1 MSNRRLTTRLQT
13 RFGWTWHVILWAQ
26 DHPLIARIVAD
37 GRVRNID
44 EHLQN
49 VFSKDRTPVAI
60 RDAFAQRIVMEH
72 SSASLRHW
80 LAERLANLPAGTFSE
95 PDESHLKIWET
106 PEIYRE
112 AAPFIQSVA
121 DLDPDRAIPML
132 EAALTTA
139 LEIPTWQARRSL
151 IEAIRSA
158 LIRLGPHASTAAP
171 QIREL
176 FLSRPSRIL
185 HNWND
190 ANQWRFALA
199 RMGLEIEE
207 LPMFPNQSPDM
218 VDRIRRQVAEMLQ
231 RYEPRTTAKR

>member
-1 MSNRRLTTRLQT
+1 
-13 RFGWTWHVILWAQ
+13 
-26 DHPLIARIVAD
+26 VAD

-80 LAERLANLPAGTFSE
+80 LAERLANLPAATFSE

-121 DLDPDRAIPML
+121 DLDFLYATHRRSTVDSFSLP
-132 EAALTTA
+132 AALFFTK
-139 LEIPTWQARRSL
+139 P
-151 IEAIRSA
+151 
-158 LIRLGPHASTAAP
+158 
-171 QIREL
+171 
-176 FLSRPSRIL
+176 
-185 HNWND
+185 
-190 ANQWRFALA
+190 
-199 RMGLEIEE
+199 
-207 LPMFPNQSPDM
+207 
-218 VDRIRRQVAEMLQ
+218 
-231 RYEPRTTAKR
+231 